1 MSCRYLSICS
11 LLITI
16 IILSLSSSVV
26 LSNSVQFKGNLLF
39 KEYGAN
45 YLNQDLIVLSRRLE
59 TADLQVYA
67 QTYQDSSNIY
77 VTFCESIKRLFY
89 KTNPHI
95 ETPQEYKDDQNFSII
110 VSPTKH
116 PITQAAAVCR
126 TLGARLPEIR
136 TRSEDRDLLQAA
148 LHHKTDTILAGAS
161 FDMKSQKFVWDSD
174 LQELATHN
182 VYNPPYYGG
191 TWTHKWH
198 PADNWYDRNLLYQ
211 AHDYYMT
218 YVRAKDGM
226 AFRLS
231 DSHTL
236 TLSEYI
242 ICQKPIPDEQIDQDD
257 STNVLI
263 QMTMGIC
270 NRDLQSVVETTKQA
284 IDQIELITSLKLN
297 ISEKSNTLD
306 GFLPNFQTARPK
318 RSITFSSS
326 SSFSSSNFSATSSP
340 STGIENST
348 FFQNLTSP
356 LPPIKEFFTNNDTCR
371 RLSDALAFWCPL
383 WTENEFRV
391 KTKLIPSLGFKRYF
405 PFRTDLSLLVLFTN
419 QKPNLCLFSFMARRR
434 TIKKKYCRL
443 FILLCPHLYVLG

>member
-11 LLITI
+11 LLIAI

-26 LSNSVQFKGNLLF
+26 LSNPVQFKGNLLF

-67 QTYQDSSNIY
+67 QTYQDSSNVY

-89 KTNPHI
+89 KTNPQI
-95 ETPQEYKDDQNFSII
+95 ETPQEYKDDRNFTII

-148 LHHKTDTILAGAS
+148 LHHKTDTIMAGAN

-198 PADNWYDRNLLYQ
+198 PADNWYDRHLLYQ
-211 AHDYYMT
+211 AHEYYMT

-236 TLSEYI
+236 TLSEHI
-242 ICQKPIPDEQIDQDD
+242 ICQKPIPTEQIEQDD

-306 GFLPNFQTARPK
+306 NFLPNFQQGTARPK

-326 SSFSSSNFSATSSP
+326 SSSNYSSTSLPTESIQNSTVSQNSSSSP
-340 STGIENST
+340 SVT
-348 FFQNLTSP
+348 
-356 LPPIKEFFTNNDTCR
+356 EFFTRNDTCR
-371 RLSDALAFWCPL
+371 RINNAFAFWCPL
-383 WTENEFRV
+383 WTENDFRV
-391 KTKLIPSLGFKRYF
+391 KTTLIPSLAPNVTFLFEQTYHYWFYLQTKNLTYASFHSWLDEELSKRNI
-405 PFRTDLSLLVLFTN
+405 VA
-419 QKPNLCLFSFMARRR
+419 C
-434 TIKKKYCRL
+434 
-443 FILLCPHLYVLG
+443 